1 MTAAAAIG
9 SASSPSYEGS
19 YLPPHIRRPTT
30 SLQAP
35 STTMSRSNY
44 SQSET
49 PSAGNP
55 DTTETIE
62 TDVATIED
70 VASNTIVAKEV
81 ETESISDDGNHIES
95 AEEIHSTTIEATQ
108 TLAEQQVPDEP
119 VQDSEKLDYKES
131 DLAVKLSN
139 KVHIIGF
146 NTHAKFIA
154 HALASKPDVPVKLL
168 TRYRENKSQWGAED
182 RTLSL
187 YDERGVW
194 ISSTSIPQPQTIH
207 DPLRYDPEG
216 IKKLPFLDNIIINAA
231 SGAVLPSIGLLRSRI
246 DRLTTICIIQPGL
259 GYMEDII
266 DNFFPDPLDRPN
278 FVLGHSTHLVSR
290 YHDTSYS
297 MKQHRPGTLFL
308 HKVPKFNAV
317 EHPAL
322 AGSLMEY
329 EGLHLSQHLTEL
341 LSSTETL
348 SVVGLPQQRFLLR
361 KLPRLI
367 FQSLAD
373 TICVILGCR
382 YNQIRANRNAMT
394 MWDDLL
400 EESIAIASQLPELSP
415 VPHLV
420 ERLTAPSFRRKM
432 QTTLLAQHANSSPW
446 VAQVRRGAGVPI
458 DYFNGYL
465 VRRARE
471 MGMSAKYNTL
481 AMSMVKAR
489 VSTRR
494 MELKTDLLGTT
505 QYMGDTDTIMGSS
518 RRVVDIDDFDFEHET
533 E

>member
-19 YLPPHIRRPTT
+19 YLPPHIRRPAT

-49 PSAGNP
+49 PSVGNP

-62 TDVATIED
+62 TDVAIIED
-70 VASNTIVAKEV
+70 VASNTIATEEV
-81 ETESISDDGNHIES
+81 ETENISDDGNHIES
-95 AEEIHSTTIEATQ
+95 AEKTHSATTEVTQ
-108 TLAEQQVPDEP
+108 ALAEQHVPDEP
-119 VQDSEKLDYKES
+119 VQDFEKPDYKES
-131 DLAVKLSN
+131 DMAVKLSN

-207 DPLRYDPEG
+207 DPLRYDPE
-216 IKKLPFLDNIIINAA
+216 
-231 SGAVLPSIGLLRSRI
+231 
-246 DRLTTICIIQPGL
+246 
-259 GYMEDII
+259 
-266 DNFFPDPLDRPN
+266 DPLDRPN
-278 FVLGHSTHLVSR
+278 FILGHSTHLVSR

-394 MWDDLL
+394 MWNDLL
-400 EESIAIASQLPELSP
+400 EESITIASQLPELSS

-420 ERLTAPSFRRKM
+420 ERLTAPSFSRKM